1 MVCCPGMPSDIRAQ
15 FRREFEKARD
25 EYIAA
30 IKAHGGAVDAALVTD
45 SDEVNRE
52 YERASMDL
60 MRKQEAY
67 RSATENIRELG
78 SRRD

>member
-1 MVCCPGMPSDIRAQ
+1 MPSDIRAQ

-30 IKAHGGAVDAALVTD
+30 IKAHAGAVDAALAAD

-52 YERASMDL
+52 YAQASMDL

-67 RSATENIRELG
+67 RSATENIRALG